1 MCLLVFMDKNATAP
15 EKSLRNAAENNPDG
29 FGWAIHTGNKI
40 LTHKGM
46 NFDAVYDQFIEARKQ
61 YTGYALFHLRITTHG
76 DTYQDNCHPF
86 YIGNDR
92 KSVLAHNGMLPI
104 EPAKGDV
111 RSDTRILAEDIL
123 PASGGIALLNS
134 DKQIAEMEK
143 WAQGSK
149 LVLLSVNPA
158 SKWQYLILNHQLG
171 HWGEATSND
180 EGVWWSNGSY
190 KNSWRSYS
198 MYSSTYAS
206 RDIWRYDAWDYSLTS
221 TPTTPQVSRDE
232 ELNEAFIE
240 HAAELAMLHTDDP
253 KQVRELADHLHD
265 RWSGYCDHEGFGEY
279 YALCYYCDGKHH
291 LSDMDIPPTHCSYCN
306 ACMWCGEASLHGD
319 DDCCGWKVA
328 SISYPWHNVA
338 NDEVYDDMEASL
350 YVGNSGQLELDYDQ
364 TQE

>member
-40 LTHKGM
+40 MTHKGM
-46 NFDAVYDQFIEARKQ
+46 DFDAVYDQFIEARKQ

-76 DTYQDNCHPF
+76 DTIQDNCHPF
-86 YIGNDR
+86 YIGSDR

-111 RSDTRILAEDIL
+111 RSDTRILAEDLL
-123 PASGGIALLNS
+123 PASGGIAYLNS

-180 EGVWWSNGSY
+180 EGVWWSNNSY
-190 KNSWRSYS
+190 KNTWRSFS
-198 MYSSTYAS
+198 TYSSS
-206 RDIWRYDAWDYSLTS
+206 MWNDNRWDYSIVSKPS
-221 TPTTPQVSRDE
+221 TTEKSRDE
-232 ELNEAFIE
+232 ELDDMFIQ
-240 HAAELAMLHTDDP
+240 HAAELASLHTDSP
-253 KQVRELADHLHD
+253 KDVRELADHMRD
-265 RWSGYCDHEGFGEY
+265 RWWGYCDHEGFGEY
-279 YALCYYCDGKHH
+279 YALCYYCDAKHH
-291 LSDMDIPPTHCSYCN
+291 LTDGDIPPTHCSYCN
-306 ACMWCGEASLHGD
+306 ACLWCGEASLHD
-319 DDCCGWKVA
+319 DTDCCGWKVA
-328 SISYPWHNVA
+328 SLVYNWQDVA
-338 NDEVYDDMEASL
+338 SSETYDEMESSW
-350 YVGNSGQLELDYDQ
+350 YSPPQMELDFGHGQ